1 MTRGGGVRER
11 RRRLRRSMISRT
23 CFRVKLNRGFYGM
36 KTDLIV
42 ECLGNGGVVLLPTD
56 TVYGLAVSPKFDES
70 IDRLFA
76 LKRRPRNVN
85 LPIMVASDRE
95 LEALGFEV
103 NESARRLLRS
113 PLIPGSLT
121 LAMGFSS
128 EYRPT
133 WLAGR
138 DEAAVR
144 IPNDERLLSVLR
156 KAGPLLVTS
165 ANAHSAET
173 PDNVADILA
182 QLDGAPDLAID
193 GGTLRTTA
201 STLVNCRVDPPR
213 IERIGV
219 VPESE
224 VLKYLS

>member
-1 MTRGGGVRER
+1 
-11 RRRLRRSMISRT
+11 
-23 CFRVKLNRGFYGM
+23 M
-36 KTDLIV
+36 KTDFIV
-42 ECLGNGGVVLLPTD
+42 ECLANGGVVLLPTD
-56 TVYGLAVSPKFDES
+56 TVYGLAVSPSFDRS

-85 LPIMVASDRE
+85 LPIMVASESE
-95 LEALGFEV
+95 LEPLGFAISD
-103 NESARRLLRS
+103 SARRLLRS

-128 EYRPT
+128 EYRPA

-138 DEAAVR
+138 EEAAVR

-156 KAGPLLVTS
+156 QTGPLLVTS

-182 QLDGAPDLAID
+182 QLDGAPDLSVD

-213 IERIGV
+213 IERLGV

>member
-1 MTRGGGVRER
+1 MTDVE
-11 RRRLRRSMISRT
+11 
-23 CFRVKLNRGFYGM
+23 K
-36 KTDLIV
+36 IV
-42 ECLGNGGVVLLPTD
+42 SCLQTGGVVLLPTD
-56 TVYGLAVSPKFDES
+56 TVYGLAVSPNFDKS

-85 LPIMVASDRE
+85 LPIMVASDAE
-95 LEALGFEV
+95 LEPLGFEV
-103 NESARRLLRS
+103 GESGRRLLRS

-128 EYRPT
+128 DYRPT

-144 IPNDERLLSVLR
+144 IPNDERLLAVLR
-156 KAGPLLVTS
+156 KTGPLLVTS

-182 QLDGAPDLAID
+182 QLDGAPDLSID

-201 STLVNCRVDPPR
+201 STLVNCRVDPPV
-213 IERIGV
+213 IERLGV
-219 VPESE
+219 VPEAE

>member
-1 MTRGGGVRER
+1 MHTIEE
-11 RRRLRRSMISRT
+11 
-23 CFRVKLNRGFYGM
+23 
-36 KTDLIV
+36 IV
-42 ECLGNGGVVLLPTD
+42 ECLQTGGVVLLPTD
-56 TVYGLAVSPKFDES
+56 TVYGLAVSPNFDDS
-70 IDRLFA
+70 INRLFA

-85 LPIMVASDRE
+85 LPIMVASDSE
-95 LEALGFEV
+95 LEPLGFEV
-103 NESARRLLRS
+103 SDSARRLLRS
-113 PLIPGSLT
+113 PLVPGSLT

-128 EYRPT
+128 DYRPA

-156 KAGPLLVTS
+156 MAGPLLVTS

-182 QLDGAPDLAID
+182 QLDGAPDLWID

-201 STLVNCRVDPPR
+201 STLVNCRVDPPV

>member
-1 MTRGGGVRER
+1 MTGV
-11 RRRLRRSMISRT
+11 
-23 CFRVKLNRGFYGM
+23 
-36 KTDLIV
+36 KTIV
-42 ECLGNGGVVLLPTD
+42 SCLESGGVVLLPTD
-56 TVYGLAVSPKFDES
+56 TVYGLAVSPNFDKS

-85 LPIMVASDRE
+85 LPIMVASDAE
-95 LEALGFEV
+95 LEPLGFDV
-103 NESARRLLRS
+103 TASARRLLRS

-121 LAMGFSS
+121 LAMGFRSD
-128 EYRPT
+128 YRPA

-156 KAGPLLVTS
+156 ATGPLLVTS
-165 ANAHSAET
+165 ANAHSSET

-182 QLDGAPDLAID
+182 QLDGAPDLSVD
-193 GGTLRTTA
+193 GGTLHTTA
-201 STLVNCRVDPPR
+201 STLVNCRVDPPV
-213 IERIGV
+213 IERVGV

>member
-1 MTRGGGVRER
+1 
-11 RRRLRRSMISRT
+11 MID
-23 CFRVKLNRGFYGM
+23 K
-36 KTDLIV
+36 IV
-42 ECLGNGGVVLLPTD
+42 ECLQAGGVVLLPTD
-56 TVYGLAVSPKFDES
+56 TVYGLAVSPNFDRS

-85 LPIMVASDRE
+85 LPIMVASDAE
-95 LEALGFEV
+95 LEPLGFEV
-103 NESARRLLRS
+103 SESARRLLRS

-128 EYRPT
+128 DYRPS

-138 DEAAVR
+138 EEAAVR

-156 KAGPLLVTS
+156 ETGPLLVTS

-182 QLDGAPDLAID
+182 QLDGAPDLSID

-201 STLVNCRVDPPR
+201 STLVNCRADPPR
-213 IERIGV
+213 IERVGV
-219 VPESE
+219 IPESE

>member
-1 MTRGGGVRER
+1 MIN
-11 RRRLRRSMISRT
+11 RRSFTPRLKRMENGS
-23 CFRVKLNRGFYGM
+23 VEE
-36 KTDLIV
+36 IV
-42 ECLGNGGVVLLPTD
+42 ECLANGGVVLLPTD
-56 TVYGLAVSPKFDES
+56 TVYGLAVSPNFDQS

-85 LPIMVASDRE
+85 LPIMIASEAE
-95 LEALGFEV
+95 LEPLGFEV
-103 NESARRLLRS
+103 SESARRLLRS

-128 EYRPT
+128 DYRPA

-156 KAGPLLVTS
+156 KSGPLLVTS

-182 QLDGAPDLAID
+182 QLDGAPDLSID
-193 GGTLRTTA
+193 GGTLRTAA
-201 STLVNCRVDPPR
+201 STLVNCRIDPPA

>member
-1 MTRGGGVRER
+1 
-11 RRRLRRSMISRT
+11 
-23 CFRVKLNRGFYGM
+23 M
-36 KTDLIV
+36 KTDFIV
-42 ECLGNGGVVLLPTD
+42 ECLENGGVVLLPTD
-56 TVYGLAVSPKFDES
+56 TVYGLAVSPNFDEA
-70 IDRLFA
+70 IDRLFK

-85 LPIMVASDRE
+85 LPIMVASDAE

-103 NESARRLLRS
+103 SEPARRLLRS

-121 LAMGFSS
+121 LAMGFRSD
-128 EYRPT
+128 YRPA

-156 KAGPLLVTS
+156 KTGPLLVTS

-182 QLDGAPDLAID
+182 QLDGAPDLSID

-201 STLVNCRVDPPR
+201 STLVNCRVDPPA
-213 IERIGV
+213 IERLGV

-224 VLKYLS
+224 VLKYL

>member
-1 MTRGGGVRER
+1 MNGTIEE
-11 RRRLRRSMISRT
+11 
-23 CFRVKLNRGFYGM
+23 
-36 KTDLIV
+36 IV
-42 ECLGNGGVVLLPTD
+42 ECLGRGGVVLLPTD
-56 TVYGLAVSPKFDES
+56 TVYGLAVSPNFDQS

-76 LKRRPRNVN
+76 LKRRPRNVK
-85 LPIMVASDRE
+85 LPIMVASDAE
-95 LEALGFEV
+95 LEALGFKV
-103 NESARRLLRS
+103 SDSARRLLSS

-128 EYRPT
+128 DYRPA

-138 DEAAVR
+138 EEAAVR
-144 IPNDERLLSVLR
+144 IPDDERLLSVLR
-156 KAGPLLVTS
+156 KTGPLLVTS

-182 QLDGAPDLAID
+182 QLDGAPDLSID

-213 IERIGV
+213 IERVGV

>member
-1 MTRGGGVRER
+1 
-11 RRRLRRSMISRT
+11 
-23 CFRVKLNRGFYGM
+23 M

-56 TVYGLAVSPKFDES
+56 TVYGLAVSPKFDDS
-70 IDRLFA
+70 ITRLFG

-85 LPIMVASDRE
+85 LPIMVASDTE
-95 LEALGFEV
+95 LEPLGFEISD
-103 NESARRLLRS
+103 SARRLLRS

-128 EYRPT
+128 DYRPA

-138 DEAAVR
+138 EEAAVR

-156 KAGPLLVTS
+156 EAGPLLVTS

-182 QLDGAPDLAID
+182 QLDGAPDLSID

-213 IERIGV
+213 IERVGV

>member
-1 MTRGGGVRER
+1 MHKV
-11 RRRLRRSMISRT
+11 
-23 CFRVKLNRGFYGM
+23 
-36 KTDLIV
+36 DHIV
-42 ECLGNGGVVLLPTD
+42 ECLQTGGVVLLPTD
-56 TVYGLAVSPKFDES
+56 TVYGLAVSPNFDQS

-85 LPIMVASDRE
+85 LPIMVASDAE
-95 LEALGFEV
+95 LEPLGFEV
-103 NESARRLLRS
+103 SESARRLLRS

-128 EYRPT
+128 DYRPV

-156 KAGPLLVTS
+156 KTGPLLVTS

-193 GGTLRTTA
+193 GGILRTTA
-201 STLVNCRVDPPR
+201 STLVNCRIDPPR
-213 IERIGV
+213 IERLGV

>member
-1 MTRGGGVRER
+1 
-11 RRRLRRSMISRT
+11 MIEE
-23 CFRVKLNRGFYGM
+23 
-36 KTDLIV
+36 IV
-42 ECLGNGGVVLLPTD
+42 ECLKTGGVVLIPTD
-56 TVYGLAVSPKFDES
+56 TVYGLAVSPKFDEA

-85 LPIMVASDRE
+85 LPIMVASVEE
-95 LEALGFEV
+95 LEPLGFEV
-103 NESARRLLRS
+103 SESARRLLRS

-121 LAMGFSS
+121 LAMGFNS
-128 EYRPT
+128 EYRPD

-138 DEAAVR
+138 EEAAVR

-156 KAGPLLVTS
+156 MTGPLLVTS

-173 PDNVADILA
+173 PDNVADVLA

-213 IERIGV
+213 IERLGV

>member
-1 MTRGGGVRER
+1 MSMTEIEQIV
-11 RRRLRRSMISRT
+11 T
-23 CFRVKLNRGFYGM
+23 CLQ
-36 KTDLIV
+36 T
-42 ECLGNGGVVLLPTD
+42 GGVVLLPTD
-56 TVYGLAVSPKFDES
+56 TVYGLAVSPEFDEA
-70 IDRLFA
+70 IDRLFK

-85 LPIMVASDRE
+85 LPIMVASDAE

-103 NESARRLLRS
+103 SEPARRLLRS

-121 LAMGFSS
+121 LARGFRSD
-128 EYRPT
+128 YRPA

-144 IPNDERLLSVLR
+144 IPNDERLLAVLR
-156 KAGPLLVTS
+156 KSGPLLVTS

-173 PDNVADILA
+173 PDNVVDILA

-213 IERIGV
+213 IERLGA

>member
-1 MTRGGGVRER
+1 
-11 RRRLRRSMISRT
+11 
-23 CFRVKLNRGFYGM
+23 M
-36 KTDLIV
+36 KTDSIV
-42 ECLGNGGVVLLPTD
+42 ECLGKGGVVLLPTD

-70 IDRLFA
+70 ITRLFA

-85 LPIMVASDRE
+85 LPMMVASDAERE
-95 LEALGFEV
+95 PRGFEV
-103 NESARRLLRS
+103 SDSARRLLRS

-128 EYRPT
+128 DNRPV

-138 DEAAVR
+138 EEAAVR
-144 IPNDERLLSVLR
+144 IPNDERLRSVLR
-156 KAGPLLVTS
+156 ETGPLLVTS

-173 PDNVADILA
+173 PDNVSDILA
-182 QLDGAPDLAID
+182 QLDGAPDLSID

-201 STLVNCRVDPPR
+201 STLENCRVHPPR

>member
-1 MTRGGGVRER
+1 
-11 RRRLRRSMISRT
+11 
-23 CFRVKLNRGFYGM
+23 M
-36 KTDLIV
+36 KNGSVEEIV

-56 TVYGLAVSPKFDES
+56 TVYGLAVSPNFDRS

-85 LPIMVASDRE
+85 LPIMVASDAE
-95 LEALGFEV
+95 LEPLGFEV
-103 NESARRLLRS
+103 SESARRLLRS

-128 EYRPT
+128 DYRPA

-156 KAGPLLVTS
+156 KTGPLLVTS

-201 STLVNCRVDPPR
+201 STLVNCRIDPPV
-213 IERIGV
+213 IERAGV
-219 VPESE
+219 VPEIE

>member
-1 MTRGGGVRER
+1 
-11 RRRLRRSMISRT
+11 
-23 CFRVKLNRGFYGM
+23 M
-36 KTDLIV
+36 KTDSIV
-42 ECLGNGGVVLLPTD
+42 ECLENGGVVLLPTD

-85 LPIMVASDRE
+85 LPIMVASDKE
-95 LEALGFEV
+95 LESLGFEV
-103 NESARRLLRS
+103 SESARRLLRS

-128 EYRPT
+128 EYRPD

-138 DEAAVR
+138 EEAAVR

-156 KAGPLLVTS
+156 KTGPLLVTS

-182 QLDGAPDLAID
+182 QLDGAPDLWVD

-213 IERIGV
+213 IERLGV

>member
-1 MTRGGGVRER
+1 
-11 RRRLRRSMISRT
+11 
-23 CFRVKLNRGFYGM
+23 M
-36 KTDLIV
+36 KETIEEIV
-42 ECLGNGGVVLLPTD
+42 ACLQTGGVVLIPTD
-56 TVYGLAVSPKFDES
+56 TVYGLAVSPNFDES

-85 LPIMVASDRE
+85 LPIMVASDAE
-95 LEALGFEV
+95 LEPLGFEV
-103 NESARRLLRS
+103 SDSARRLLRS

-128 EYRPT
+128 DFRPA

-144 IPNDERLLSVLR
+144 IPNDERLLAVLR
-156 KAGPLLVTS
+156 KTGPLLVTS

-182 QLDGAPDLAID
+182 QLDGAPDLSID

-201 STLVNCRVDPPR
+201 STLVNCRVDPPL

-219 VPESE
+219 VSEAE